1 VKRWKL
7 WRRALVLAAVMV
19 AAAAVMVGS
28 SSAMNAGAVSA
39 GHAHTLAPMF
49 CACGGG
55 GLPYCD
61 AGELG
66 VQLYATWIVWFA
78 LPPSGYSWQ
87 THVFQCEYNS
97 AAAVARSWTIQV
109 GLDPNS
115 GPGKFWLIA

>member
-1 VKRWKL
+1 MKKL
-7 WRRALVLAAVMV
+7 LILFAITFALLS
-19 AAAAVMVGS
+19 VGGS
-28 SSAMNAGAVSA
+28 AKAMNAASHDGTISA
-39 GHAHTLAPMF
+39 SHYGVHFDF

-78 LPPSGYSWQ
+78 LPPSGYSYQ